1 MAYILVQQSVE
12 DYDKWKPLFDEHGPI
27 RQANGSK
34 GGIVLRNADD
44 PNHITILLE
53 WDSRVG
59 GGARIGDG
67 GPAMAESTWSVGVAQ
82 LQGGG
87 KHDLSH
93 IFNETD

>member
-12 DYDKWKPLFDEHGPI
+12 DYDKWKPLFDEDGPI

-53 WDSRVG
+53 WDSLENARAFASSDELRERRQRA
-59 GGARIGDG
+59 GATSSPEVYFLDEADK
-67 GPAMAESTWSVGVAQ
+67 PPV
-82 LQGGG
+82 
-87 KHDLSH
+87 
-93 IFNETD
+93 